1 MNEQEEI
8 YLKYEDLIEEFD
20 LDESQFSE
28 RLQQKIAQIEELCD
42 EFDECDEEDEDEL
55 LLKIQTMDDGICSDL
70 DSIIATMQE
79 EEAKEEEESKPQ
91 ENKMSDGG
99 QTNTDSDSPSW
110 RFWM

>member
-8 YLKYEDLIEEFD
+8 YLKYEDLIEQND

-42 EFDECDEEDEDEL
+42 EFDECEEEEEDEL

-70 DSIIATMQE
+70 DSIIAKMQE
-79 EEAKEEEESKPQ
+79 DEAKEEENKPQ

>member
-42 EFDECDEEDEDEL
+42 EFDECDEEDEDEI

-70 DSIIATMQE
+70 DSIIAKMQE
-79 EEAKEEEESKPQ
+79 DEAKEEENKPQ

>member
-8 YLKYEDLIEEFD
+8 YLKYEDLIEQND

-42 EFDECDEEDEDEL
+42 EFDECEEEEEDEL

-70 DSIIATMQE
+70 DSIIAKMQE
-79 EEAKEEEESKPQ
+79 DEDKEENKSQ
-91 ENKMSDGG
+91 DNKMSDGG

>member
-8 YLKYEDLIEEFD
+8 YLKYEDLIEQND

-42 EFDECDEEDEDEL
+42 EFDECEEEEEDEL

-70 DSIIATMQE
+70 DSIIAKMQE
-79 EEAKEEEESKPQ
+79 DEAKEEENKPQ
-91 ENKMSDGG
+91 DNKMSDGG

>member
-8 YLKYEDLIEEFD
+8 YLKYEDLIEQND

-42 EFDECDEEDEDEL
+42 EFDECEEEEEDEL

-70 DSIIATMQE
+70 DSIIAKMQE
-79 EEAKEEEESKPQ
+79 DEAKEEENKPQ
-91 ENKMSDGG
+91 DNKMSEGG

>member
-28 RLQQKIAQIEELCD
+28 RLQQKIAQIEEPCD

-70 DSIIATMQE
+70 DSIIAKMQE
-79 EEAKEEEESKPQ
+79 DEAKEEENKPQ
-91 ENKMSDGG
+91 DNKMSEGG